1 MLTTVNRK
9 APCPFG
15 SLRGRKL
22 MLNIL
27 KINPKHLFLF
37 FVPKTPND
45 FFRLHL
51 QLFYVGARDIRSF
64 FFIQRTAKSDSNLPQ
79 GNEISLLE
87 LNLFILSFFCSLF
100 VLITVPILKFRTRTW
115 GFSLSV
121 SAVYGSVLFWWS
133 HSIGVFI
140 KHSKFRTKPFTVFP
154 KNHNYFPAPPCP
166 SKETDFIVWI
176 LRHARRSFFSFLF
189 LNFSLPEKRLN
200 ISEEFRKLYASIFN
214 KNFPCQRNYLFRYW
228 LKNSQ

>member
-1 MLTTVNRK
+1 MS
-9 APCPFG
+9 APEIFD
-15 SLRGRKL
+15 
-22 MLNIL
+22 
-27 KINPKHLFLF
+27 H
-37 FVPKTPND
+37 
-45 FFRLHL
+45 
-51 QLFYVGARDIRSF
+51 

-87 LNLFILSFFCSLF
+87 LNLFILSFFCSFF

-115 GFSLSV
+115 GISLSV

-133 HSIGVFI
+133 RSIGVLI

-166 SKETDFIVWI
+166 SKKTDFIVWI
-176 LRHARRSFFSFLF
+176 LRHASSCKKKFLFFLFF
-189 LNFSLPEKRLN
+189 LNFSLPGKRLN

>member
-1 MLTTVNRK
+1 MFCSKYTKRLL
-9 APCPFG
+9 PFT
-15 SLRGRKL
+15 SSVVLCRRPRYS
-22 MLNIL
+22 I
-27 KINPKHLFLF
+27 I
-37 FVPKTPND
+37 
-45 FFRLHL
+45 
-51 QLFYVGARDIRSF
+51 

-79 GNEISLLE
+79 GNGISLLE
-87 LNLFILSFFCSLF
+87 LNLFILSFFCSFF

-121 SAVYGSVLFWWS
+121 SAVYGSALFWWS